1 MTRGPEFS
9 TKIRN
14 LFGLPKR
21 QTMAFS
27 RPSLY
32 PRVIHEFSLK
42 IRLLP
47 EGAS

>member
-1 MTRGPEFS
+1 MTLGSEFS
-9 TKIRN
+9 EKIRTP
-14 LFGLPKR
+14 LGSPKR
-21 QTMAFS
+21 RTMTFA

-42 IRLLP
+42 IRSLP